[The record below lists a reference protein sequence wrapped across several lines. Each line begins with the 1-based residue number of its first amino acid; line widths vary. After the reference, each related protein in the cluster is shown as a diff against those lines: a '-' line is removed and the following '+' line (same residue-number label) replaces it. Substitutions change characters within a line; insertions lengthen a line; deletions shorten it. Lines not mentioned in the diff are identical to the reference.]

1 MILLSSC
8 SATSSNCIQEVEI
21 EWPIAGEKVG
31 KELQQIPYQGYENFW
46 DWLGRLRKTQ
56 LQLQKD

>member
-1 MILLSSC
+1 MTFLSSC
-8 SATSSNCIQEVEI
+8 SATSSSCIQEVEI

-31 KELQQIPYQGYENFW
+31 KELQKIPYQGYENFW
-46 DWLGRLRKTQ
+46 EWLGRLRKTQ